1 MIEEFDHLFEQT
13 RPAFSQERTFARART
28 LAMSA
33 LVGLGR
39 RTISG
44 LLCASAQ
51 QFTDWS
57 AAYRLFERER
67 FDREALF
74 DPARRSVMEH
84 LKPAEPLVVMMD
96 DTLMRKRGRKVHGAG
111 WRRDPLGPPFCS
123 NFVWGQRFLQISAA
137 LPEEGGTG
145 RARGVPIDLVHA
157 PSPPK
162 PRKKASTQQWDEYRQ
177 QQRATKVS
185 AVGAARLKELRRRL
199 DADPQGRERRL
210 ITSADG
216 GFTNR
221 TVFRDLPENTV
232 MIGRIRK
239 DARLFL
245 PPVAQDRPRRGRP
258 RWFGAALPTPEQI
271 RQDDSIPWTSVEAF
285 GAGKRHQFE
294 VKTLSAVR
302 WLGTGSRDVRVVI
315 VRPLAYRPRKGAA
328 LLYRDPVYLL
338 CTDPHLPLDQL
349 LQAYLWRWEIEL
361 NFREEKTLLGV
372 GEAQVRKAA
381 SVEAVP
387 TLIVAAYAFLL
398 LAGSTAAGE
407 PRGLPLPKWRRAD
420 PGERCTT
427 PRLMGL
433 FRSQLWGKAMGVNLK
448 HFAEAKQNKAKPV
461 LFDNALSSAVC
472 YAFR

>member
-1 MIEEFDHLFEQT
+1 MIEEFDRLFEKT
-13 RPAFSQERTFARART
+13 RPAFSQERTFDRART

-57 AAYRLFERER
+57 AAYRLFEQER
-67 FDREALF
+67 FHRQALF
-74 DPARRSVMEH
+74 DPARQAVEQRLS
-84 LKPAEPLVVMMD
+84 PTAPLVVMMD

-137 LPEEGGTG
+137 LPEEGSIG
-145 RARGVPIDLVHA
+145 RARGIPIDLVHA

-162 PRKKASTQQWDEYRQ
+162 PGKKASAQQWQDYWQ
-177 QQRATKVS
+177 QQRTTKIS
-185 AVGAARLKELRRRL
+185 AVGAARLKALRSRL
-199 DADPQGRERRL
+199 NDDPQGRQRL
-210 ITSADG
+210 LISSVDG

-221 TVFRDLPENTV
+221 TVFREVPENTV

-245 PPVAQDRPRRGRP
+245 PPVESDQPRRGRR
-258 RWFGAALPTPEQI
+258 RWYGEPLPTPEQI
-271 RQDDSIPWTSVEAF
+271 RQDDSIAWTTVEAF
-285 GAGKRHQFE
+285 GGGKRHQFE
-294 VKTLSAVR
+294 IKTLPAVR
-302 WLGTGSRDVRVVI
+302 WAGTGSRDGRIVI

-338 CTDPHLPLDQL
+338 CTDPDLPLDQL
-349 LQAYLWRWEIEL
+349 LQAYLWRWEVEL

-387 TLIVAAYAFLL
+387 ALIVAAYAFLL
-398 LAGSTAAGE
+398 LAGDTMSGRSE
-407 PRGLPLPKWRRAD
+407 LLPLPKWRRDD

-433 FRSQLWGKAMGVNLK
+433 FRSQLWGKAMGVNLS
-448 HFAEAKQNKAKPV
+448 HFMQARQSKTKPV
-461 LFDNALSSAVC
+461 FFNNTLPSAVC

>member
-1 MIEEFDHLFEQT
+1 MIEEFERLFEQT
-13 RPAFSQERTFARART
+13 RPAFAQERTFVRART

-44 LLCASAQ
+44 LLCTSAQ

-67 FDREALF
+67 FERQALF
-74 DPARRSVMEH
+74 DPARRAVVERLD
-84 LKPAEPLVVMMD
+84 LKEPLVVMMD
-96 DTLMRKRGRKVHGAG
+96 DTLMRKRGRKVHGGG

-137 LPEEGGTG
+137 LPEESGIG

-162 PRKKASTQQWDEYRQ
+162 PRKKASSQEWDDYRQ
-177 QQRATKVS
+177 QQRLSKVS
-185 AVGAARLKELRRRL
+185 AVGASRLKELRRRL

-210 ITSADG
+210 ILSVDG

-245 PPVAQDRPRRGRP
+245 PPEAPDQPRRGRP
-258 RWFGAALPTPEQI
+258 RWFGTPLPTPEQI
-271 RQDDSIPWTSVEAF
+271 RQDDSLPWSTVEAF

-302 WLGTGSRDVRVVI
+302 WLGTGSRDVRLVV

-338 CTDPHLPLDQL
+338 CTDPQLPLDKL

-372 GEAQVRKAA
+372 GEAQVRKAE

-387 TLIVAAYAFLL
+387 ALITAAYAFLL
-398 LAGSTAAGE
+398 LAGRTAANDS
-407 PRGLPLPKWRRAD
+407 RLLPLPKWRQTE

-433 FRSQLWGKAMGVNLK
+433 FRSQLWGKAMGVNLR
-448 HFAEAKQNKAKPV
+448 HFEDVKQNKAMPV